1 MKKSLTNMI
10 IIMVIGTLLTGCNN
24 KKDKSEQDLDQ
35 TDAKQ
40 TDQFIE
46 KTRDIIREISELEC
60 KLLTLYAEERNN
72 DNGKPVNPEIRQLR
86 DEKIRLIEVVLQD
99 NPDSIQIQ
107 AFQKELQALRNA
119 EDYCPEYKKLM
130 MQKKKAGK
138 NGVTDHQAKIRD
150 DAEELAA
157 INCRILQTRKKI
169 EEGQG
174 SIENKKELRKL
185 TDEKWRFFDRIMLI
199 YGQNIM
205 KDTFFR
211 KLVTEAQEKN
221 CNYHKEVSSLK
232 RDGSTSR

>member
-1 MKKSLTNMI
+1 MKTYLTNMI

-35 TDAKQ
+35 TIAKQ

-119 EDYCPEYKKLM
+119 EDYCPEIKKLKT
-130 MQKKKAGK
+130 QRENVNKDGIP
-138 NGVTDHQAKIRD
+138 DQPLKIREF
-150 DAEELAA
+150 AEKMAVL
-157 INCRILQTRKKI
+157 NCRILQTRKSI
-169 EEGQG
+169 QEGTG
-174 SIENKKELRKL
+174 SRDADRQLQKL
-185 TDEKWRFFDRIMLI
+185 IDEKRILFDMIVLI
-199 YGQNIM
+199 FGQNIISNNY
-205 KDTFFR
+205 FR
-211 KLVTEAQEKN
+211 ELVVEAQEKN
-221 CNYHKEVSSLK
+221 CSFSQEVNGMK
-232 RDGSTSR
+232 RPDPSRK